1 MDLQQIGNTLK
12 YTVKFQTITSKTD
25 FGDKALMVIYKR
37 GLKKEIRRE
46 FTLRDKDSINT
57 LAKI

>member
-1 MDLQQIGNTLK
+1 MGSILK
-12 YTVKFQTITSKTD
+12 YTVKFRTITSKID

-46 FTLRDKDSINT
+46 FALRDKDTIDT
-57 LAKI
+57 LVKI

>member
-1 MDLQQIGNTLK
+1 M
-12 YTVKFQTITSKTD
+12 VKFQTITSKIE
-25 FGDKALMVIYKR
+25 FGNKALMVIYKR

-46 FTLRDKDSINT
+46 FILRDKDAINT

>member
-1 MDLQQIGNTLK
+1 MGSILK
-12 YTVKFQTITSKTD
+12 YIVKFRTIINKTE
-25 FGDKALMVIYKR
+25 FGNKALMVIYKR

-46 FTLRDKDSINT
+46 FTLRDKDAINT